1 MKAAG
6 QLPQHYVK
14 VKDSGLV
21 EEVYTGYS
29 YSLYRVVPTGEAAS
43 REPIRG
49 ARD

>member
-29 YSLYRVVPTGEAAS
+29 YSLYRVIGTGEAVS
-43 REPIRG
+43 REPAEG
-49 ARD
+49 G